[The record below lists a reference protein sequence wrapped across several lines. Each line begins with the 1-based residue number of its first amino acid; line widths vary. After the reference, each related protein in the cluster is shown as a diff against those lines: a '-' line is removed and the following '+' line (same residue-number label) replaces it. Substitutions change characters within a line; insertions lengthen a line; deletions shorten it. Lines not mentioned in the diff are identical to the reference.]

1 MKESRASRWLLRK
14 IFLLKWALAILLT
27 ACFLLLCQL
36 EHETVAQT
44 KLDEEEARVQFPDKE
59 TEIRPPR

>member
-1 MKESRASRWLLRK
+1 MFPDSVDVLRE
-14 IFLLKWALAILLT
+14 IWALAGVLLT
-27 ACFLLLCQL
+27 WLLSLFCQL

>member
-1 MKESRASRWLLRK
+1 MALSEDFSLKMAFSHFIDCLL
-14 IFLLKWALAILLT
+14 LLSY
-27 ACFLLLCQL
+27 LLLCQL

>member
-1 MKESRASRWLLRK
+1 MGISHFIDCLL
-14 IFLLKWALAILLT
+14 LLSY
-27 ACFLLLCQL
+27 LLLCQL

>member
-1 MKESRASRWLLRK
+1 M
-14 IFLLKWALAILLT
+14 
-27 ACFLLLCQL
+27 

-44 KLDEEEARVQFPDKE
+44 KLDEEKARVQFPDKE